1 LTAERITLYPQRV
14 LAKQF
19 ACTGGSKQIS
29 PAVIDRRI
37 NLMRRPAAPT
47 YISRGIRQMT
57 KTQCDFVG
65 ADWPTLLTIDDDPHI
80 SATFVA
86 RLNQYEVHVL
96 SAYHGM
102 HGFWMA
108 MTNRPNLVVT
118 DVRMPQGSGD
128 YVVDC
133 LRNNSDTREI
143 PVIILTGQRNTQIE
157 ARMRRLGV
165 SDFFVKPVL
174 FEQLI
179 GAIRKH
185 IPLKERNS
193 DEVMEMAESNP
204 GYAT

>member
-1 LTAERITLYPQRV
+1 MA
-14 LAKQF
+14 
-19 ACTGGSKQIS
+19 
-29 PAVIDRRI
+29 IDR
-37 NLMRRPAAPT
+37 
-47 YISRGIRQMT
+47 
-57 KTQCDFVG
+57 CDFVG

-80 SATFVA
+80 SEAIVA

-108 MTNRPNLVVT
+108 MTNRPNLIVT

-143 PVIILTGQRNTQIE
+143 PVIVLTGQRNAQIE

-165 SDFFVKPVL
+165 SAFFVKPAP

-179 GAIRKH
+179 GAISKH
-185 IPLKERNS
+185 IPLKERDS
-193 DEVMEMAESNP
+193 DEVMEMIESNP
-204 GYAT
+204 GAAT